1 MASPIKIIID
11 CREKTLY
18 DACEK
23 QKLLN
28 DKYVAIEL
36 SSENLPLGDMIIYD
50 QNNTELLMIERK
62 SLLDLAA
69 SIRDGRY
76 AEQSFRLNN
85 CSLHNH
91 NIIYLI
97 EGDLRF
103 YKPFKGNVDK
113 KALLS
118 AMTSIMYF
126 KGFSL
131 QRTINGEESA
141 EWLMQLAYKIQKEG
155 PKSKPYFINSLQAV
169 AQQEVKEEC
178 ETTVDEQAV
187 QALTEQAVQA
197 LTEQAVQALTEQAVQ
212 ALTEQA
218 VTEQAVPEQAVPEPD
233 TSEPS
238 YTHVNKR
245 IKKDNIN
252 IGNIGEIMLSQIPAV
267 SPAVAISIM
276 KKYSTLKALIA
287 ALSENK
293 NALDDVYILD
303 KNEKQRKISK
313 TCIKNIYTYLHTF

>member
-28 DKYVAIEL
+28 DKYAGIEL
-36 SSENLPLGDMIIYD
+36 KSENLPLGDMIIYD

-155 PKSKPYFINSLQAV
+155 PKSKPYFMNIKQAV
-169 AQQEVKEEC
+169 AEHKEIKEEINEIKEEINEIKE
-178 ETTVDEQAV
+178 ETSVDEQAIK
-187 QALTEQAVQA
+187 EQDI
-197 LTEQAVQALTEQAVQ
+197 E
-212 ALTEQA
+212 
-218 VTEQAVPEQAVPEPD
+218 
-233 TSEPS
+233 EPS

-245 IKKDNIN
+245 VKKDNIN
-252 IGNIGEIMLSQIPAV
+252 TSNIGEIMLSQIPAV
-267 SPAVAISIM
+267 SPAVAISVM
-276 KKYSTLKALIA
+276 KKYSNIKILIA

-293 NALDDVYILD
+293 NALDDVYIVD

>member
-1 MASPIKIIID
+1 MASPSPIKIILD

-28 DKYVAIEL
+28 DKYAGIEL

-50 QNNTELLMIERK
+50 QNNIELLMIERK

-141 EWLMQLAYKIQKEG
+141 EWLMHLAYKIQKEG
-155 PKSKPYFINSLQAV
+155 PKSKPYFMNIKQAEQSV
-169 AQQEVKEEC
+169 AEQALADQALAEQALAEHKEIKEEINKIKE
-178 ETTVDEQAV
+178 ETTLDEQADV
-187 QALTEQAVQA
+187 E
-197 LTEQAVQALTEQAVQ
+197 
-212 ALTEQA
+212 
-218 VTEQAVPEQAVPEPD
+218 
-233 TSEPS
+233 EPS

-245 IKKDNIN
+245 VKKDNIN
-252 IGNIGEIMLSQIPAV
+252 PSNIGEIMLSQIPTV
-267 SPAVAISIM
+267 SPAVAISVM
-276 KKYSTLKALIA
+276 KKYSTLKALMA

-293 NALDDVYILD
+293 NALDDVYIVD
-303 KNEKQRKISK
+303 KNDKQRKISK
-313 TCIKNIYTYLHTF
+313 TCIKNIYTYLHTTTF

>member
-1 MASPIKIIID
+1 MTAPSPIKIILD

-28 DKYVAIEL
+28 DKYAGIEL
-36 SSENLPLGDMIIYD
+36 VSENLPLGDMIIYD
-50 QNNTELLMIERK
+50 HNNAELLMIERK

-103 YKPFKGNVDK
+103 YKPFKGNIDK

-155 PKSKPYFINSLQAV
+155 PKSKPYFMNIKQA
-169 AQQEVKEEC
+169 
-178 ETTVDEQAV
+178 EQK
-187 QALTEQAVQA
+187 QAEQKQA
-197 LTEQAVQALTEQAVQ
+197 EQK
-212 ALTEQA
+212 QA
-218 VTEQAVPEQAVPEPD
+218 VTEQAVPEQAVTEQAVTEQAVTEQAEQEEIINEIVREPETEPD
-233 TSEPS
+233 TEPS

-245 IKKDNIN
+245 VKKDNIN
-252 IGNIGEIMLSQIPAV
+252 TSNIGEIMLSQIPAV
-267 SPAVAISIM
+267 SPAVAISVM
-276 KKYSTLKALIA
+276 KKYSTIKTLIA

-293 NALDDVYILD
+293 NALDDVYIID

-313 TCIKNIYTYLHTF
+313 TCIKNIYTYLHTTF

>member
-1 MASPIKIIID
+1 MTAPSPIKIILD
-11 CREKTLY
+11 CREKSLY

-28 DKYVAIEL
+28 DKYAGIEL

-50 QNNTELLMIERK
+50 HNNTELLMIERK

-155 PKSKPYFINSLQAV
+155 PKSKPYFMNSV
-169 AQQEVKEEC
+169 
-178 ETTVDEQAV
+178 
-187 QALTEQAVQA
+187 
-197 LTEQAVQALTEQAVQ
+197 
-212 ALTEQA
+212 QA
-218 VTEQAVPEQAVPEPD
+218 VTEQAVKEEEIINEIKEETSVEQAIKEQD
-233 TSEPS
+233 IEEPS

-245 IKKDNIN
+245 VKKDNIN
-252 IGNIGEIMLSQIPAV
+252 TSNIGEIMLSQIPAV
-267 SPAVAISIM
+267 SPAVAISVM
-276 KKYSTLKALIA
+276 KKYSTIKALIA

-293 NALDDVYILD
+293 NALDDIYIVD

>member
-1 MASPIKIIID
+1 MTAPSPIKIILD

-28 DKYVAIEL
+28 DKYAGIEL
-36 SSENLPLGDMIIYD
+36 VSENLPLGDMIIYD
-50 QNNTELLMIERK
+50 HNNAELLMIERK

-103 YKPFKGNVDK
+103 YKPFKGNIDK

-155 PKSKPYFINSLQAV
+155 PKSKPYFMNIIKNEEVINKIT
-169 AQQEVKEEC
+169 QEEEINQEEEIINEITKEE
-178 ETTVDEQAV
+178 TSIDEQAV
-187 QALTEQAVQA
+187 RE
-197 LTEQAVQALTEQAVQ
+197 
-212 ALTEQA
+212 
-218 VTEQAVPEQAVPEPD
+218 PEIE
-233 TSEPS
+233 ELS

-245 IKKDNIN
+245 VKKDNIN
-252 IGNIGEIMLSQIPAV
+252 LSNIGEIMLSQIPAV

-276 KKYSTLKALIA
+276 KKYSTLKALMA

-313 TCIKNIYTYLHTF
+313 TCIKNIYTYLHTTF

>member
-1 MASPIKIIID
+1 MASPIKIILD

-28 DKYVAIEL
+28 DKYSGIEL
-36 SSENLPLGDMIIYD
+36 VSENLPLGDMIIYD
-50 QNNTELLMIERK
+50 QNNAELLMIERK

-103 YKPFKGNVDK
+103 YKPFKGNIDK

-155 PKSKPYFINSLQAV
+155 PKSKPYFMNTIK
-169 AQQEVKEEC
+169 KEEIINEITQEDEIINEKIQEDEIKQEEGIINKKIQE
-178 ETTVDEQAV
+178 ETSINEKAINVTDPE
-187 QALTEQAVQA
+187 TEE
-197 LTEQAVQALTEQAVQ
+197 L
-212 ALTEQA
+212 
-218 VTEQAVPEQAVPEPD
+218 
-233 TSEPS
+233 S

-252 IGNIGEIMLSQIPAV
+252 PSNIGEIMLSQIPGV

-276 KKYSTLKALIA
+276 KKYFNIKTLIVALI
-287 ALSENK
+287 ENK
-293 NALDDVYILD
+293 NALDDVFIID
-303 KNEKQRKISK
+303 KNEKKRKISK
-313 TCIKNIYTYLHTF
+313 TSIKNIYTYLHTF

>member
-1 MASPIKIIID
+1 MSIKIILD

-28 DKYVAIEL
+28 DKYAEIEL
-36 SSENLPLGDMIIYD
+36 SSQNLPLGDMIIYD
-50 QNNTELLMIERK
+50 HNNTELLMIERK

-103 YKPFKGNVDK
+103 YKPFKGNIDK

-155 PKSKPYFINSLQAV
+155 PKSKPYFMNIKQAV
-169 AQQEVKEEC
+169 AEQALAEQALAEHKEIKEEINKIKE
-178 ETTVDEQAV
+178 ETTLDEQADV
-187 QALTEQAVQA
+187 E
-197 LTEQAVQALTEQAVQ
+197 
-212 ALTEQA
+212 
-218 VTEQAVPEQAVPEPD
+218 
-233 TSEPS
+233 EPS

-245 IKKDNIN
+245 VKKDNIN
-252 IGNIGEIMLSQIPAV
+252 PSNIGEIMLSQIPAV
-267 SPAVAISIM
+267 SPAVAISVM
-276 KKYSTLKALIA
+276 KKYSTLKALME

-293 NALDDVYILD
+293 NALDDVYIVD
-303 KNEKQRKISK
+303 KNDKQRKISK

>member
-1 MASPIKIIID
+1 MESPIKIILD

-28 DKYVAIEL
+28 DKYAGIEL

-155 PKSKPYFINSLQAV
+155 PKSKPYFMNS
-169 AQQEVKEEC
+169 
-178 ETTVDEQAV
+178 V
-187 QALTEQAVQA
+187 QGVTEQAK
-197 LTEQAVQALTEQAVQ
+197 
-212 ALTEQA
+212 QA
-218 VTEQAVPEQAVPEPD
+218 VTEEETSITEQAEQAEQVNQANQVDPELEP
-233 TSEPS
+233 EPS

-245 IKKDNIN
+245 VKKDNIN
-252 IGNIGEIMLSQIPAV
+252 TSNIGEIMLSQIPAV

-276 KKYSTLKALIA
+276 KKYSTLKALIL

-293 NALDDVYILD
+293 NALDDIYIVD

-313 TCIKNIYTYLHTF
+313 TCIKNIYTYLHV

>member
-1 MASPIKIIID
+1 MESPIKIILD

-28 DKYVAIEL
+28 DKYAGIEL

-155 PKSKPYFINSLQAV
+155 PKSKPYFMNIKQAV
-169 AQQEVKEEC
+169 AEQAVAEQALAEQAVAEQAVAEHKEIKEEINKIKE
-178 ETTVDEQAV
+178 ETTLDEQADV
-187 QALTEQAVQA
+187 E
-197 LTEQAVQALTEQAVQ
+197 
-212 ALTEQA
+212 
-218 VTEQAVPEQAVPEPD
+218 
-233 TSEPS
+233 EPS

-245 IKKDNIN
+245 VKKDNIN
-252 IGNIGEIMLSQIPAV
+252 PSNIGEIMLSQIPAV
-267 SPAVAISIM
+267 SPAVAISVM
-276 KKYSTLKALIA
+276 KKYSTLKALME

-293 NALDDVYILD
+293 NALDDVYIVD
-303 KNEKQRKISK
+303 KNDKQRKISK

>member
-1 MASPIKIIID
+1 MTAPSPIKIILD

-28 DKYVAIEL
+28 DKYAGIEL
-36 SSENLPLGDMIIYD
+36 ITQNLPLGDMIIYD

-155 PKSKPYFINSLQAV
+155 PKSKPYFMNIKQAE
-169 AQQEVKEEC
+169 QEEIKEDY
-178 ETTVDEQAV
+178 ETTIN
-187 QALTEQAVQA
+187 
-197 LTEQAVQALTEQAVQ
+197 
-212 ALTEQA
+212 EQA
-218 VTEQAVPEQAVPEPD
+218 VTNSIVEIIMDTITEPEKAEQVDVEEL
-233 TSEPS
+233 S

-245 IKKDNIN
+245 VKKDNIN
-252 IGNIGEIMLSQIPAV
+252 TSNIGEIMLSQIPAV
-267 SPAVAISIM
+267 SPAVAISVM
-276 KKYSTLKALIA
+276 KKYSTIKALIA

-293 NALDDVYILD
+293 NALDDVYIVD

-313 TCIKNIYTYLHTF
+313 TCIKNIYTYLHTTF

>member
-1 MASPIKIIID
+1 MTAPSPIKIILD
-11 CREKTLY
+11 CRENTLY

-28 DKYVAIEL
+28 NKYVGIEL

-103 YKPFKGNVDK
+103 YKPFKGNIDK

-155 PKSKPYFINSLQAV
+155 PKSKPYFMNIIKNEEVINKIT
-169 AQQEVKEEC
+169 QEEEINQEEEIINEITKEE
-178 ETTVDEQAV
+178 TSIDEQAV
-187 QALTEQAVQA
+187 RE
-197 LTEQAVQALTEQAVQ
+197 
-212 ALTEQA
+212 
-218 VTEQAVPEQAVPEPD
+218 PEIE
-233 TSEPS
+233 ELS

-245 IKKDNIN
+245 VKKDNIN
-252 IGNIGEIMLSQIPAV
+252 LSNIGEIMLSQIPAV

-276 KKYSTLKALIA
+276 KKYSTLKALMA

-313 TCIKNIYTYLHTF
+313 TCIKNIYTYLHTTF

>member
-1 MASPIKIIID
+1 MASPIKIILD
-11 CREKTLY
+11 CREKTLF
-18 DACEK
+18 DSCEK

-28 DKYVAIEL
+28 DKYAGIEL
-36 SSENLPLGDMIIYD
+36 SSQNLPLGDMIIYD

-155 PKSKPYFINSLQAV
+155 PKSKPYFMNSVQGVTDQEKQAV
-169 AQQEVKEEC
+169 IEKE
-178 ETTVDEQAV
+178 TSI
-187 QALTEQAVQA
+187 TEQA
-197 LTEQAVQALTEQAVQ
+197 EQAD
-212 ALTEQA
+212 
-218 VTEQAVPEQAVPEPD
+218 PELEP
-233 TSEPS
+233 EPS
-238 YTHVNKR
+238 YTHANKR
-245 IKKDNIN
+245 VKKDNIN
-252 IGNIGEIMLSQIPAV
+252 TSNIGEIMLSQIPAV

-276 KKYSTLKALIA
+276 KKYSTLKALIL

-293 NALDDVYILD
+293 NALEDIYIVD

-313 TCIKNIYTYLHTF
+313 TCIKNIYSYLHV